1 MTRRSTFCSFF
12 LFSLSL
18 SPSLSLPIISQ
29 ETFFRSQ
36 IVFFN
41 IDQIYIFSFLLISF
55 SSCRLFFFTKC
66 VRFSLHASRLMF
78 IVVIQLTLLD
88 RTYYT
93 TISTS
98 SSSIK
103 SFMKQK
109 RRKKNKKSKLIKIRV
124 ISSETKCRTDWH
136 KISSEENDDA
146 SGWICWTVPINI
158 FETQFLLL
166 TKESES
172 ERKLNVFFS

>member
-1 MTRRSTFCSFF
+1 
-12 LFSLSL
+12 
-18 SPSLSLPIISQ
+18 
-29 ETFFRSQ
+29 
-36 IVFFN
+36 
-41 IDQIYIFSFLLISF
+41 
-55 SSCRLFFFTKC
+55 
-66 VRFSLHASRLMF
+66 
-78 IVVIQLTLLD
+78 
-88 RTYYT
+88 
-93 TISTS
+93 
-98 SSSIK
+98 
-103 SFMKQK
+103 MKQK